1 MLDPL
6 LESLEGTS
14 HSPLECLTAR
24 VSRRYLPQPAR
35 VFKVPPTPRPD
46 CSIFVKPI
54 TIGGTVAGPRRD
66 QSKRGNS
73 HDSRL
78 QAGPVPPSAGP
89 LYL

>member
-35 VFKVPPTPRPD
+35 VFKLPSTPRSD
-46 CSIFVKPI
+46 CSIFV
-54 TIGGTVAGPRRD
+54 GVGPD
-66 QSKRGNS
+66 QSKRGPEGT
-73 HDSRL
+73 R
-78 QAGPVPPSAGP
+78 P
-89 LYL
+89 L